1 VFGNILA
8 ILFFSGNFPRPTI
21 RLLLIA
27 YAALVVVLFAVLSI
41 WLGLPSL
48 SDWQTTILPVLVGPA
63 VLVGLYWL
71 AVKLGE
77 DRLE

>member
-1 VFGNILA
+1 M
-8 ILFFSGNFPRPTI
+8 S
-21 RLLLIA
+21 
-27 YAALVVVLFAVLSI
+27 LVVVLFAILSI

-48 SDWQTTILPVLVGPA
+48 SEWQTTILPVLLGPA